1 MARRPDSGSGTLSV
15 PEAARLLGIGR
26 NTAYEA
32 IRRGEI
38 PALRIGRR
46 LLVPRA
52 ALGRLLSTLATRS
65 DVA

>member
-1 MARRPDSGSGTLSV
+1 MALPDSASGTLSV

-52 ALGRLLSTLATRS
+52 ALESLLSAVGTRS
-65 DVA
+65 DVV

>member
-1 MARRPDSGSGTLSV
+1 MAQRAESASGTLSV

-32 IRRGEI
+32 IRRGEL

-52 ALGRLLSTLATRS
+52 ALESLLSAVGTRS
-65 DVA
+65 AVA